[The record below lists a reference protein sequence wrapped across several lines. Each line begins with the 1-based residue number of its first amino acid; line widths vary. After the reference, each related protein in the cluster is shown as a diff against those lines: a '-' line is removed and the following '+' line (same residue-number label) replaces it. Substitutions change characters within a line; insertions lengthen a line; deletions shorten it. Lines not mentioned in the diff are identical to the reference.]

1 MTAGFDSLRKYNV
14 VCRTAL
20 ATTGLLIIHRPALYE
35 RMQRDD
41 FNNAKAISSKL
52 QELNDK
58 VILNILKSPKNLE
71 KVTRKS

>member
-1 MTAGFDSLRKYNV
+1 MTAGFDSLRKYNI
-14 VCRTAL
+14 VCRTAP
-20 ATTGLLIIHRPALYE
+20 ATPGLFIIHRPAPLYE

-58 VILNILKSPKNLE
+58 VILNILKSP
-71 KVTRKS
+71 